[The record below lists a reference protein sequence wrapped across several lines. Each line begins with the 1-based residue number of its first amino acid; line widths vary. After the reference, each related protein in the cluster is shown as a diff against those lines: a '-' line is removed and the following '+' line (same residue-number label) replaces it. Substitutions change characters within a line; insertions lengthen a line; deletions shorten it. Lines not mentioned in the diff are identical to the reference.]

1 LQIVKG
7 NKKAAGEM
15 FGYQAQDFTVA
26 TDVKVYF
33 CDPQSP
39 WQRGTNENTNLL
51 VRQYFPRKSDLSSHM
66 QSDLDKVAL
75 CLNQRPRK
83 ILGFQTPAIKLRAS
97 VALTCEDR
105 RPYRTSRTTPAQ
117 LLATSYTAAMLWQ
130 QADTALRIPTP
141 TIAVQLA
148 ASLCIGMLVGIE
160 REWANK
166 EFGLR
171 SFAFIAVLGMLSAH
185 LPVALAAVAFVGVL
199 LLIAA
204 SDVRNYLA
212 NRPLELTTSIAVLLV
227 FVAGYLVGS
236 GHVFTPV
243 ASAIIITMLLA
254 WKLELRKFAG
264 GLTLEEIRSA
274 VLLELL
280 GFVIYPVIPNR
291 FVDPWQ
297 LMNPR
302 TAWVM
307 VIVIAGIGFVNYVLL
322 KLYGTRGIYVSGFL
336 GGLVNSTAAAAE
348 LARPLGAGSTS
359 LGVAIAALLLTI
371 VAMFARN
378 LIIVAIFSPA
388 ALATAAA
395 PLIAMALGALLLV
408 WRSRPRARD
417 AATEIH
423 LVSPVS
429 LPHVLKFAVLFLVIQ
444 VVSTLGERHL
454 GKFGFLGISL
464 LGGLVSSASTTAA
477 ASNMVANGQLQPGLA
492 GTGVVLAS
500 IASALINLPIVARGA
515 KNATLTPRLV
525 TLTVALATL
534 GVLVLILR
542 EHHWLL
548 KI

>member
-1 LQIVKG
+1 
-7 NKKAAGEM
+7 M
-15 FGYQAQDFTVA
+15 F
-26 TDVKVYF
+26 
-33 CDPQSP
+33 
-39 WQRGTNENTNLL
+39 
-51 VRQYFPRKSDLSSHM
+51 
-66 QSDLDKVAL
+66 
-75 CLNQRPRK
+75 
-83 ILGFQTPAIKLRAS
+83 
-97 VALTCEDR
+97 
-105 RPYRTSRTTPAQ
+105 
-117 LLATSYTAAMLWQ
+117 WQ
-130 QADTALRIPTP
+130 QPDTQVLRIPTP

-148 ASLCIGMLVGIE
+148 AALCIGMLVGIE

-171 SFAFIAVLGMLSAH
+171 SFAFISVLGMLSAH

-204 SDVRNYLA
+204 SDVRNLQA
-212 NRPLELTTSIAVLLV
+212 AKPMELTTSMAALLV
-227 FVAGYLVGS
+227 FVAGYLVGV

-243 ASAIIITMLLA
+243 ASAIVITMLLA

-274 VLLELL
+274 VLLGLL
-280 GFVIYPVIPNR
+280 GFVIYPIIPNR

-297 LMNPR
+297 LVNPR
-302 TAWVM
+302 TAWVI

-348 LARPLGAGSTS
+348 LAKPLGAGSAS

-388 ALATAAA
+388 ALAAAAA
-395 PLIAMALGALLLV
+395 PLIAMAIGALVLV
-408 WRSRPRARD
+408 RRSRARAGD
-417 AATEIH
+417 TASEIH
-423 LVSPVS
+423 LESPVS
-429 LPHVLKFAVLFLVIQ
+429 LMHVLNFAVLFLVIQ
-444 VVSTLGERHL
+444 VLSTLGERHL

-477 ASNMVANGQLQPGLA
+477 AANMVSNGQLQPGLA

-515 KNATLTPRLV
+515 KNGELTQRLV
-525 TLTVALATL
+525 TLTVGLVIL
-534 GVLVLILR
+534 GIAVLILR
-542 EHHWLL
+542 EYHWLL